1 MTVIVGHR
9 GNFFTDSKETV
20 RIPTVNDEYNKD
32 RVKIIRVPSKT
43 PDYVKE
49 DGTRVKPDFMAMCG
63 STALIFRHTLDPK
76 DWLELF
82 GLEEFKEGVWERELI
97 HLSVRSQHLAKI
109 FYRIGEEFFEVDFR
123 GNELRISK
131 PMIYAVA
138 GSGTDIFEGVMKS
151 ITGDKSVTPYDVLL
165 VLKLVLRSEVDDT
178 IGGNIRALFSD
189 DTVVQEISNKLDPEE
204 QKHLR
209 DRYEKRLYEI
219 TGLTKPE
226 VAEPKETKPAKKTKK
241 KSKAKD
247 TEKKD

>member
-9 GNFFTDSKETV
+9 GNFFADSRETV
-20 RIPTVNDEYNKD
+20 EIPTVNDEYNND
-32 RVKIIRVPSKT
+32 RIKIIRTPTLT

-49 DGTRVKPDFMAMCG
+49 DGTRIKPDFMAVCG

-82 GLEEFKEGVWERELI
+82 GLKEFKEGVWERELI
-97 HLSVRSQHLAKI
+97 HLSTRSSRLAKI

-123 GNELRISK
+123 GNELRISR
-131 PMIYAVA
+131 PLTYAVA
-138 GSGTDIFEGVMKS
+138 GSGSETFSATMKA
-151 ITGDKSVTPYDVLL
+151 ITGDKTVTAYDVLL
-165 VLKLVLRSEVDDT
+165 VLKLVLRSEVDET
-178 IGGNIRALFSD
+178 IGGNVRVLHSD
-189 DTVVQEISNKLDPEE
+189 GTVVQEVSNKLDPEE
-204 QKHLR
+204 QKYLR

-226 VAEPKETKPAKKTKK
+226 IEKPKEGKPAKKAKK
-241 KSKAKD
+241 KSKAKE

>member
-9 GNFFTDSKETV
+9 GNFFADSKETV
-20 RIPTVNDEYNKD
+20 TLPTVNDEYNND
-32 RVKIIRVPSKT
+32 RVKIIRAPTLT

-49 DGTRVKPDFMAMCG
+49 DGTRIKPDFMAVCG

-76 DWLELF
+76 DWLALF

-97 HLSVRSQHLAKI
+97 HLSVRSDRLAKV

-131 PMIYAVA
+131 PLTYAVA
-138 GSGTDIFEGVMKS
+138 GSGTDTFEGTMKA
-151 ITGDKSVTPYDVLL
+151 ITGDKTVTAYDVLL
-165 VLKLVLRSEVDDT
+165 VLKLVLRSEVDET
-178 IGGNIRALFSD
+178 IGGSVRVLHSEG
-189 DTVVQEISNKLDPEE
+189 TVVQEVSNKLDAEE
-204 QKHLR
+204 QKYLR

-226 VAEPKETKPAKKTKK
+226 VKEPKDSKSAKKGKK
-241 KSKAKD
+241 KSKAKE